1 MSTNARLNL
10 AHYFIMKLPNKWEH
24 SSQNVASRNSTDFN
38 FKDLM
43 NVYKKCTKTPFFLVI
58 NNILASDKS
67 FRFGK
72 NLTEKIQKLI
82 MTIDEKIRD

>member
-1 MSTNARLNL
+1 MNA
-10 AHYFIMKLPNKWEH
+10 
-24 SSQNVASRNSTDFN
+24 
-38 FKDLM
+38 
-43 NVYKKCTKTPFFLVI
+43 YKKCTKTPFFLVI
-58 NNILASDKS
+58 NNVLASDKS